1 MAIVGAISE
10 MSATR
15 LSVRLAAVLFVA
27 TTLVDSQVT
36 WTPIYVGTYSQVDL
50 WTQTTNG
57 CACSFNSSSNEC
69 ACCVPSGGCSC
80 GAASPDRCAQCGLE
94 QYCANMCNIT
104 LDSRQLFSK
113 SDRGFGQIKSP
124 SLEGPS
130 RCTYRFVPDTGQR
143 VELQIYRLISIGRH
157 NGTACEGGW
166 LQLEGGGRVCGPNE
180 RFDRPVVLFSDKSV
194 PILHMQKLQK
204 KIEVKYITDPS
215 FYFLDTIRRPIG
227 DKFLV

>member
-1 MAIVGAISE
+1 
-10 MSATR
+10 
-15 LSVRLAAVLFVA
+15 
-27 TTLVDSQVT
+27 
-36 WTPIYVGTYSQVDL
+36 QVDL

-157 NGTACEGGW
+157 NGTA
-166 LQLEGGGRVCGPNE
+166 
-180 RFDRPVVLFSDKSV
+180 
-194 PILHMQKLQK
+194 
-204 KIEVKYITDPS
+204 
-215 FYFLDTIRRPIG
+215 
-227 DKFLV
+227 

>member
-1 MAIVGAISE
+1 MVPG
-10 MSATR
+10 
-15 LSVRLAAVLFVA
+15 
-27 TTLVDSQVT
+27 
-36 WTPIYVGTYSQVDL
+36 QVDL
-50 WTQTTNG
+50 WTQTTKG

-124 SLEGPS
+124 ALEGPS

-143 VELQIYRLISIGRH
+143 VELQIYRLISIGAH
-157 NGTACEGGW
+157 NGTVCEGGW
-166 LQLEGGGRVCGPNE
+166 LQLEGGARVCGRNE
-180 RFDRPVVLFSDKSV
+180 RFNRPVVLFSDKPM
-194 PILHMQKLQK
+194 PILHMQ
-204 KIEVKYITDPS
+204 
-215 FYFLDTIRRPIG
+215 
-227 DKFLV
+227 